1 MTAIVLTAH
10 DIAKSFDGREVLKGV
25 SLEARRGDVISI
37 LGGSGS
43 GKSTFLRCLNL
54 LEIPDRGEIV
64 VDGHSAPLG
73 RDRRDRAIITDQK
86 AAARLRGRTA
96 MVFQGF
102 NLWSHMSVLENVM
115 EAPLR
120 VQRRD
125 PTEVRDLAYRLLD
138 RVGMAG
144 FAGSYPDRLSGGQR
158 QRVAIARALA
168 TDPRVILFD
177 EPTSAL
183 DPERVRDVLALMRG
197 IASEGTTMIVVTH
210 EMAFARDVS
219 THVLHLVDGKID
231 SMGPPA
237 IMFGAEASASFRR
250 FLAAET
256 S

>member
-1 MTAIVLTAH
+1 MTAIALTAH
-10 DIAKSFDGREVLKGV
+10 DIAKSFDGRAVLKGV
-25 SLEARRGDVISI
+25 SLEARQGDVISI

-54 LEIPDRGEIV
+54 LEIPDAGQIV
-64 VDGHSAPLG
+64 VDGHVAPLG
-73 RDRRDRAIITDQK
+73 RDRRGRAVITDQK

-96 MVFQGF
+96 MVFQSF

-115 EAPLR
+115 EAPCR

-125 PTEVRDLAYRLLD
+125 AAEVRDVAHRLLE

-144 FAGSYPDRLSGGQR
+144 FASSYPDRLSGGQR

-168 TDPRVILFD
+168 TDPSVILFD

-183 DPERVRDVLALMRG
+183 DPERVRDVLALMRA
-197 IASEGTTMIVVTH
+197 IAAEGTTMIVVTH

-219 THVLHLVDGKID
+219 TRVVHLAEGRVE
-231 SMGPPA
+231 SMGTPA
-237 IMFGAEASASFRR
+237 AMFGAEASAAFRR
-250 FLAAET
+250 FLATENA
-256 S
+256 